1 MGHITAGLSG
11 GAVPY
16 WVGVLLLG
24 LVVVVYET
32 VGGMRAVAWTDTVQ
46 GLMLVVGLTG
56 LLIAVSPTPTHLAGL
71 TEWIATESPEK
82 VAVPGWDVC
91 RNWFSTLV
99 LIGFSAAVYPHAIQR
114 IYAARDSAALKR
126 SFSVMVFLP
135 LVTTGSVFLVGI
147 LAIEQLA
154 GAGPIEADQ
163 VLPLL
168 LTQWSE
174 SSPVLYALSL
184 LVIVAV
190 VSAIMST
197 ADSVLLSLSS
207 ILAKDILGT
216 TVLHGADEARLTRTG
231 KLVSWILVAAMVGIA
246 LNPRI
251 TLWGLTEVKMEI
263 LAQGGTALR
272 TRSELGQ
279 AHDPRGADRYGD
291 GHDRIRRTARDR
303 PQRAVGHPRRGCR
316 AACQSA
322 GVRHAID
329 GRSQASPWCSNER
342 SRVTL
347 LLTMGIWN

>member
-16 WVGVLLLG
+16 WVGVLLLA

-82 VAVPGWDVC
+82 VAGTGWDVC

-114 IYAARDSAALKR
+114 IYAARDGAALKR

-184 LVIVAV
+184 LVIVAA

-207 ILAKDILGT
+207 ILAKDVLGT
-216 TVLHGADEARLTRTG
+216 TILQGGDEAHLTQAG
-231 KLVSWILVAAMVGIA
+231 KFVSWILVAALAGIA

-263 LAQGGTALR
+263 LGQVAPLFVLGVSWDRLTTRAALTGMVTGTTAYVGLLATGHASCGTFTPGLSR
-272 TRSELGQ
+272 CLSICWC
-279 AHDPRGADRYGD
+279 ASRY
-291 GHDRIRRTARDR
+291 R
-303 PQRAVGHPRRGCR
+303 RAVTGL
-316 AACQSA
+316 AL
-322 GVRHAID
+322 VL
-329 GRSQASPWCSNER
+329 ER
-342 SRVTL
+342 T
-347 LLTMGIWN
+347 